1 MATGGSGSGR
11 GEATGARVGPACPM
25 KSLFLEVPGDPPVA
39 WPVWSAM
46 FKDHMVAYDLDSM
59 PEVRKVAI
67 LRSSLGAEGFKVCV
81 SLCP

>member
-39 WPVWSAM
+39 WPVWCAM
-46 FKDHMVAYDLDSM
+46 FRDHTVAYDLDSL
-59 PEVRKVAI
+59 PDGEK
-67 LRSSLGAEGFKVCV
+67 GGCFT
-81 SLCP
+81 